1 MTYEVS
7 YYLEII
13 MNKLMI
19 AIAACLIAAPA
30 YADWRMERFDINGD
44 NLISVTELEASGCEV
59 KLSLYKHADKN
70 RDSFLD
76 KKEIR
81 KASEYIIKSKCPT
94 GK

>member
-44 NLISVTELEASGCEV
+44 NLISVTELEASGCKV
-59 KLSLYKHADKN
+59 NLSLYKHADKN
-70 RDSFLD
+70 RDSYLD

-81 KASEYIIKSKCPT
+81 KASEYIIKSKCPK